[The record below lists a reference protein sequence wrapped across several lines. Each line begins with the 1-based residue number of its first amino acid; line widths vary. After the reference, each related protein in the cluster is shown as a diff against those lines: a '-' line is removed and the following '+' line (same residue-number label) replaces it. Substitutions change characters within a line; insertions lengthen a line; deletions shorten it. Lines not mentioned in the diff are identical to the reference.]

1 MAEILGAGTSTLE
14 YFKQR
19 SFDKSIHVYSYRSV
33 EPSDFVKKVKG
44 FTIYAVDDSNPQV
57 RGSNVHKN

>member
-19 SFDKSIHVYSYRSV
+19 SFDKSIYSYRSV